1 MCNATQI
8 GEYLLAE
15 DALEHAHNSMSTTA
29 VSMGDLRPLK
39 YPVRNTGYYCVMT
52 EAADG
57 MFDYQAV
64 VEFRN
69 AYGELPAAQIPK
81 LPFYGALALVYAVMC
96 IFWGF
101 LYAQNRHDILAVQN
115 YITAILIFIMVEMLM
130 TWGYYNFENIHGS
143 TGGAKAFMIIVAII
157 NAFRNAF
164 SFFLLLIVC
173 MGYGV
178 VKPTLGKTML
188 YVRGLAM
195 THFLFCAIYSIAS
208 MVIQPEE
215 AGAVVLLVVL
225 PLSSTLTAFYIWTLN
240 SLNMTMKDLVE
251 RKQHVKAGMYRRLWW
266 CILTTIVVI
275 FGFFFLNSMMFVNV
289 GNNDFAPTH
298 WRTRWFVLDGWLNIV
313 YLADVAFIAYLWRP
327 TPNNRRFAM
336 SDEVWRL
343 RVDAKR

>member
-15 DALEHAHNSMSTTA
+15 NALERAHNSIVTTA
-29 VSMGDLRPLK
+29 VPMGERRPLQ

-57 MFDYQAV
+57 MFDFQAV

-101 LYAQNRHDILAVQN
+101 LYVQNRHDILAVQN

-130 TWGYYNFENIHGS
+130 TWGYYNFENTHGS
-143 TGGAKAFMIIVAII
+143 SAGAKAFMIIVAII

-195 THFLFCAIYSIAS
+195 AHFVFCAIYSIAS
-208 MVIQPEE
+208 MVIHPEE

-240 SLNMTMKDLVE
+240 SLNMTMKDLVQ

-266 CILTTIVVI
+266 CILTTIIVI
-275 FGFFFLNSMMFVNV
+275 FGFFFLNSFMFVNV

-336 SDEVWRL
+336 SDEVCYL
-343 RVDAKR
+343 GKG